1 MLDYQVFH
9 TIPWGMRIAVYFW
22 LVGASAGS
30 FVISS
35 LGWVFGVKKYK
46 PIALPASITAIILLL
61 IVPIILI
68 ADLGQPQRFWYL
80 LRPDFW
86 HASSPMAWGTLLISA
101 YPGAMLIYSW
111 FVYKE
116 NEFQAKVWGIL
127 SIILAVSTHWYT
139 GIVMALNPSR
149 EINHTSLAPIL
160 FLTGAFVSGIG
171 FLIIVLFIRNLF
183 LPAGKQV
190 GPEMFT
196 GMGRLMAWGLVFD
209 LFLIFSEFL
218 QMSYGTGDEIVA
230 LRHILLGVFSVQFL
244 WLEVIFGIIAP
255 LIILFSGFGRSL
267 TGIVIASV
275 LVDIG
280 VMAMRQWWTIGGL
293 YFQTYFQ

>member
-9 TIPWGMRIAVYFW
+9 TIPWGMRTAIYFW
-22 LVGASAGS
+22 LAGASAGS

-68 ADLGQPQRFWYL
+68 ADLGRHERFWYL

-116 NEFQAKVWGIL
+116 NEFQAKVWGVL
-127 SIILAVSTHWYT
+127 SIILDVSADWYT

-183 LPAGKQV
+183 LPADKQV
-190 GPEMFT
+190 GQEMLT

-209 LFLIFSEFL
+209 LFLIFSEFI
-218 QMSYGTGDEIVA
+218 QMSYGTGDENIA
-230 LRHILLGVFSVQFL
+230 LKHILLGVFGFQFL

-267 TGIVIASV
+267 TGIVVASI

>member
-1 MLDYQVFH
+1 
-9 TIPWGMRIAVYFW
+9 MRIAIYFW

-68 ADLGQPQRFWYL
+68 LDLGKPERFWYL

-86 HASSPMAWGTLLISA
+86 HASSPMAWGTLLTSA

-139 GIVMALNPSR
+139 GVVMELNPSR

-160 FLTGAFVSGIG
+160 FLTGAFISGIG
-171 FLIIVLFIRNLF
+171 FLIIVLFIRNF
-183 LPAGKQV
+183 FSPADKQV
-190 GPEMFT
+190 GAEMFA

-230 LRHILLGVFSVQFL
+230 LKHILLGVFSFQFL

-255 LIILFSGFGRSL
+255 LIILFSSFGRSL
-267 TGIVIASV
+267 TGIVAASI

-280 VMAMRQWWTIGGL
+280 VLAMRQWWTIGGQYL
-293 YFQTYFQ
+293 QTYFQ